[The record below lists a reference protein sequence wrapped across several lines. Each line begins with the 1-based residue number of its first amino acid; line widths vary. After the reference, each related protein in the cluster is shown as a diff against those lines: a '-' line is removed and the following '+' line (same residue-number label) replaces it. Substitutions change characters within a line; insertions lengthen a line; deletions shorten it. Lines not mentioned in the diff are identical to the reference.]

1 MSQPE
6 VSPCCPPGSHGAPV
20 LKNNETPRGI
30 LIELGPNKTSCYYT
44 APTKTT
50 QLSSSG
56 ISSTTSSSSNLGI
69 IVYTDVYGFQ
79 SRIRI
84 ICDYLAQHGNYH
96 VICPDCF
103 HGETKADHTD
113 DFLQWLQTTPYHPIV
128 AQDTDAC
135 IEYLKQKVNVNAG
148 MHPEA
153 LKLGTIGFC
162 WGAWAIGKSS
172 AAGIPWKV
180 AVAPHPSFRI
190 ESAAFDGDEIGLMKQ
205 ISCPLLLL
213 PAENDA
219 EYTKPG
225 SPDLEEIV
233 KRGGKSILFA
243 DMKHGW
249 TTRGDMADENVERDV
264 HRALDEMLDFLLL
277 HLKE

>member
-1 MSQPE
+1 M
-6 VSPCCPPGSHGAPV
+6 
-20 LKNNETPRGI
+20 
-30 LIELGPNKTSCYYT
+30 
-44 APTKTT
+44 
-50 QLSSSG
+50 
-56 ISSTTSSSSNLGI
+56 
-69 IVYTDVYGFQ
+69 
-79 SRIRI
+79 
-84 ICDYLAQHGNYH
+84 
-96 VICPDCF
+96 
-103 HGETKADHTD
+103 ADHTD

-172 AAGIPWKV
+172 TAGIPWKV

-205 ISCPLLLL
+205 ISWPLLLL
-213 PAENDA
+213 PAENDS

-233 KRGGKSILFA
+233 KRFGKSILFA

-249 TTRGDMADENVERDV
+249 QMRM
-264 HRALDEMLDFLLL
+264 
-277 HLKE
+277 LKEIFIGL